1 MVSKKCTSKH
11 NRGWLESGVDMS
23 DPQPD
28 RPTPVRRLA
37 LPKGMARQ
45 AVQRRLLLLNL
56 SAALL
61 GLALWAF
68 FSYLKL
74 AGLPGP
80 LAVLERAGQLISN
93 GSLLNDTLAS
103 VRRVLIGFALG
114 TLLAIPVGFLMG
126 WYTVA
131 RGLMEPYVQFFRT
144 IPPLAMIPLAIVFLG
159 IGEVPK
165 VFVITLA
172 AFLVS
177 VISTYQGV
185 VNVDKVL
192 INAARVLG
200 ASDAQVFR
208 RVVIPASSPFILVGM
223 RTGLG
228 AAWSTLVAAELI
240 AAQEGLG
247 HRMQQAQVYYDLET
261 IFVALITI
269 GLTGLVMDRIL
280 LRLEARLTAWQERR

>member
-1 MVSKKCTSKH
+1 
-11 NRGWLESGVDMS
+11 MS

-28 RPTPVRRLA
+28 RPTPVRRVTR
-37 LPKGMARQ
+37 PKGAARQ
-45 AVQRRLLLLNL
+45 AVHRRLLLLNL

-61 GLALWAF
+61 GLAAWAF

-144 IPPLAMIPLAIVFLG
+144 IPPWP
-159 IGEVPK
+159 
-165 VFVITLA
+165 
-172 AFLVS
+172 
-177 VISTYQGV
+177 
-185 VNVDKVL
+185 
-192 INAARVLG
+192 
-200 ASDAQVFR
+200 
-208 RVVIPASSPFILVGM
+208 
-223 RTGLG
+223 
-228 AAWSTLVAAELI
+228 
-240 AAQEGLG
+240 
-247 HRMQQAQVYYDLET
+247 
-261 IFVALITI
+261 
-269 GLTGLVMDRIL
+269 
-280 LRLEARLTAWQERR
+280 

>member
-1 MVSKKCTSKH
+1 
-11 NRGWLESGVDMS
+11 MS

-28 RPTPVRRLA
+28 RPTPVRRVA
-37 LPKGMARQ
+37 RPKGAARQ
-45 AVQRRLLLLNL
+45 AVHRRLLLLNL
-56 SAALL
+56 SAAFL

-74 AGLPGP
+74 AGLPVP

-269 GLTGLVMDRIL
+269 GLTGLVMDRML
-280 LRLEARLTAWQERR
+280 LRLEARLTDWQERR

>member
-1 MVSKKCTSKH
+1 
-11 NRGWLESGVDMS
+11 MS
-23 DPQPD
+23 DPQPAP
-28 RPTPVRRLA
+28 PTPVRRVA
-37 LPKGMARQ
+37 RPKGAARQ
-45 AVQRRLLLLNL
+45 AVHRRLLLLNL

>member
-1 MVSKKCTSKH
+1 MKVGSSFPAKAGPPGAAGTVS
-11 NRGWLESGVDMS
+11 
-23 DPQPD
+23 
-28 RPTPVRRLA
+28 RPTVKARMS
-37 LPKGMARQ
+37 KG
-45 AVQRRLLLLNL
+45 RRLLLLNIC
-56 SAALL
+56 AALL
-61 GLALWAF
+61 GLGLWAF
-68 FSYLKL
+68 FSHLKL

-80 LAVLERAGQLISN
+80 LAVLERAGQLAAN
-93 GSLLNDTLAS
+93 GTLLNDTLAS
-103 VRRVLIGFALG
+103 VRRVLIGFTLG
-114 TLLAIPVGFLMG
+114 TLLAIPLGFLMG

-144 IPPLAMIPLAIVFLG
+144 IPPLAMIPLAIVFMG

-172 AFLVS
+172 SFLVA

-200 ASDAQVFR
+200 AHDGQVFR
-208 RVVIPASSPFILVGM
+208 RVIIPASSPFILVGM

-280 LRLEARLTAWQERR
+280 LRVETRLTSWQERR